1 MQEAKQISNFQRIE
15 KAFFYAVLLCG
26 TALIVWESRDYF
38 LPGRVHGF
46 MLERMELSVENWW
59 RFFLLAHVAGGLV
72 CLCSSLLQYSKL
84 LLKRAPAIHRYLG
97 RIYALSIITLVFPT
111 GVALAFVAKGGNNGT
126 VGFLFLS
133 VATLASLL
141 LGMVAIYK
149 KNLRAH
155 QAWISRSFAL
165 VASAITFRALQIG
178 FSQFQFDPDRVYQSA
193 LWLSIAINLALCEYY
208 LLKTEK
214 RKNETEQ
221 NLLSNRRSL
230 MPGLRRTRP
239 DELGR

>member
-1 MQEAKQISNFQRIE
+1 MPEAKEISNFQRVE
-15 KAFFYAVLLCG
+15 TTLFYAVLLCG
-26 TALIVWESRDYF
+26 TTLIVWESRNYF

-46 MLERMELSVENWW
+46 MLERMELSVEDWW
-59 RFFLLAHVAGGLV
+59 RYCLLAHVAGGSL

-84 LLKRAPAIHRYLG
+84 LLIRAPAIHRYLG
-97 RIYALSIITLVFPT
+97 RIYALSIITVVFPT
-111 GVALAFVAKGGNNGT
+111 GVALALVAKGGNNGT

-149 KNLRAH
+149 KKLRAH

-165 VASAITFRALQIG
+165 ISSAITFRALQIG
-178 FSQFQFDPDRVYQSA
+178 LSQFHLDPGRVYQSS

-214 RKNETEQ
+214 QKK
-221 NLLSNRRSL
+221 
-230 MPGLRRTRP
+230 
-239 DELGR
+239 